1 MNTTKVPPK
10 FKYKLTIAYEG
21 TQYSG
26 WQIQPNAISIQEILQ
41 DKLEI
46 LLKRRTSVVG
56 AGRTDAG
63 VHAMGQVA
71 HFRHEEELDLFKIL
85 ASING
90 LLPRDIR
97 VKIIEAVPEDFH
109 ARFSATNK
117 EYHYHLNLNFVQ
129 DPFNRLYSWHL
140 PEKINLDL
148 IQECAQLF
156 VGTHDFTSFA
166 NEAKA
171 GAAAKN
177 PIRTIKRIE
186 MVPER
191 EGVRLEFEAVS
202 FLYKMVRNLTG
213 MIIEVAKGKRDLAEV
228 TEILATKDRRRAG
241 RAAPAH
247 GLFLMKVDYT
257 QERQKGFDA

>member
-1 MNTTKVPPK
+1 MDTTKNPPK
-10 FKYKLTIAYEG
+10 FKYKLTTAYDG

-26 WQIQPNAISIQEILQ
+26 WQIQPNAISIQEIIQ

-46 LLKRRTSVVG
+46 LLKRKATVVG

-71 HFRHEEELDLFKIL
+71 HFRHDEELDLFRIL
-85 ASING
+85 ASLNG

-97 VKIIEAVPEDFH
+97 VKKVEAVPEDFH
-109 ARFSATNK
+109 ARFSAINK

-148 IQECAQLF
+148 LQECAQLF

-171 GAAAKN
+171 GAAARN

-186 MVPER
+186 MIPER
-191 EGVRLEFEAVS
+191 EGVRLEFEAGS

-213 MIIEVAKGKRDLAEV
+213 MIIEVAKGKRDLSEV
-228 TEILATKDRRRAG
+228 SEILAAKDRRRAG

-247 GLFLMKVDYT
+247 GLFLVKVEYPKDKD
-257 QERQKGFDA
+257 EG

>member
-1 MNTTKVPPK
+1 MDTTIDSRKY
-10 FKYKLTIAYEG
+10 KYKLTLAYDG

-46 LLKRRTSVVG
+46 LLKKRATVVG
-56 AGRTDAG
+56 SGRTDAG

-71 HFRHEEELDLFKIL
+71 HFRHDDELDLFKIL
-85 ASING
+85 ASLNG

-97 VKIIEAVPEDFH
+97 VKKIEAVSGDFH
-109 ARFSATNK
+109 ARFSAINK
-117 EYHYHLNLNFVQ
+117 EYHYHLNLHFVQ

-140 PEKINLDL
+140 PEKIDLDL
-148 IQECAQLF
+148 LQECAQLF

-171 GAAAKN
+171 GATARN
-177 PIRTIKRIE
+177 PIRTIKKID

-191 EGVRLEFEAVS
+191 EGIRLEFEAGS

-213 MIIEVAKGKRDLAEV
+213 MIIEVAKGKRDLSEV
-228 TEILATKDRRRAG
+228 SEILAAKDRRLAG

-247 GLFLMKVDYT
+247 GLFLMKVKYARGKD
-257 QERQKGFDA
+257 EG